1 MIAQRDATF
10 CGDRRFLKKGADKI
24 ILDSADPKENLC
36 PSILSDSLGGGAVS
50 DQERLLSGFVKV

>member
-24 ILDSADPKENLC
+24 ILDSADPKEKSLSFNLVRQ
-36 PSILSDSLGGGAVS
+36 PGGEGRCLTKN
-50 DQERLLSGFVKV
+50 DY